1 MIYFMRGMEKPYIM
15 SIDIEYDKN
24 RIIQLGSILLQRI
37 GHNIYQPC
45 RSLNVYIR
53 TPKVCQFVQDYTNIT
68 QEFLDTYGVSK
79 EEAIQQWLTYT
90 NGLAADD
97 VLVVSHG
104 IHQDSILM
112 KEFGFDIDSYEH
124 WCTYNHSKW
133 VLERENFLTLSEVL
147 KEGGLIPVGEHNAYA
162 DALSTL
168 NVLAFLLKMEE
179 EK

>member
-1 MIYFMRGMEKPYIM
+1 MRGIEKPYIM

-24 RIIQLGSILLQRI
+24 RIIQLGSILLKHI
-37 GHNIYQPC
+37 GHSIYQPC
-45 RSLNVYIR
+45 RSLNVYIQ

-79 EEAIQQWLTYT
+79 EEAIQQWLAY
-90 NGLAADD
+90 NEGLAADD

-104 IHQDSILM
+104 IHQDSLLM
-112 KEFGFDIDSYEH
+112 RDFGFNIDTYEH

-133 VLERENFLTLSEVL
+133 VLERENALTLSEVL

-162 DALSTL
+162 DALATL
-168 NVLAFLLKMEE
+168 NVLAFLLKTEE
-179 EK
+179 E